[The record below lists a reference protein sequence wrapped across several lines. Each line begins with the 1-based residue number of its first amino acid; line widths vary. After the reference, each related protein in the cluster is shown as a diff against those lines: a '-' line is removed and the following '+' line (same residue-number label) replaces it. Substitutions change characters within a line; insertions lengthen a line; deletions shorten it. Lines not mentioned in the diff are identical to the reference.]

1 MKVVF
6 VDCDEVLN
14 SDQHPGT
21 ETKPTLEYGDPEYYA
36 CGLDPFHIAVL
47 NDIVD
52 QTGALVVLSTSWR
65 NAHTLNMLRS
75 IFKVAGFKGFIV
87 GDTPRL
93 FRTPDGE
100 PRFRWHEIKLWLDH
114 AKPDAFV
121 ILDDIDDMGPL
132 SAHHIHTTD
141 EAGLQPEHVQQAV
154 TILAGAIK

>member
-6 VDCDEVLN
+6 VDIDEVLN

-21 ETKPTLEYGDPEYYA
+21 ETPLLTEYGDPAYYA
-36 CGLDPFHIAVL
+36 CGLDPFHIEVL
-47 NDIVD
+47 NNIVD

-65 NAHTLNMLRS
+65 NAHTLNMLRA
-75 IFKVAGFKGFIV
+75 IFKVAGFNGFIV

-93 FRTPDGE
+93 HRTPDGV
-100 PRFRWHEIKLWLDH
+100 PKYRYDEIQLWLDH

-132 SAHHIHTTD
+132 SHHHIHTTD
-141 EAGLQPEHVQQAV
+141 EAGLQPEHVAQAV
-154 TILAGAIK
+154 KILNQ